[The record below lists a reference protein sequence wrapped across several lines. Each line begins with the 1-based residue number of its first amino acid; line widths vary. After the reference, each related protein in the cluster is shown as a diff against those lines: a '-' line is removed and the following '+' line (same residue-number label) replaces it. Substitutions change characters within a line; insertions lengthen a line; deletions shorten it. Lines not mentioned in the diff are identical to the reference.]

1 MTKKFWNDWKL
12 RLGETE
18 EIYVFYEV
26 FGEKRWHGGRI
37 SGLHC
42 HYPFKILSANFNGNI
57 SVDLCLEITKPVS
70 SHYTTENKYITL
82 MRKDIATV
90 KFKTKKKEGD

>member
-26 FGEKRWHGGRI
+26 LGEKRWHGGCI

-42 HYPFKILSANFNGNI
+42 YYPFKILSANFNGNI
-57 SVDLCLEITKPVS
+57 SVDLCLEIIKPGS
-70 SHYTTENKYITL
+70 RHYTTENKYVTL

-90 KFKTKKKEGD
+90 KFRTKKKEGN